1 MQMVEEEEM
10 MVLAQVLLLYMDLIQ
25 LVHML
30 IAGQMGQDIFTLN
43 GKVVVLQILLRI
55 VQVLQT

>member
-1 MQMVEEEEM
+1 MQMVVEEEM

>member
-1 MQMVEEEEM
+1 MQMVVEEEM

-30 IAGQMGQDIFTLN
+30 IAGQMVQDIFTLN